1 MNYGKIG
8 EDKIKDF
15 TSNHNSNT
23 QYSDLKKAYTDTF
36 LVPTEEVTRTNYKG
50 INQLKNE
57 RSNISFTMND
67 TDKQRQAL
75 INDRLEKEEMLRQQR
90 VRQNDKLIENHFNK
104 MNNLFLGFR

>member
-1 MNYGKIG
+1 
-8 EDKIKDF
+8 
-15 TSNHNSNT
+15 
-23 QYSDLKKAYTDTF
+23 
-36 LVPTEEVTRTNYKG
+36 
-50 INQLKNE
+50 
-57 RSNISFTMND
+57 MND